1 LKKWGIPRCPFF
13 YPHVFVNKGV
23 DKHLFIWYNVLS
35 LLIQPTNIRLF
46 LDEERSLG
54 KRYRTGDQALVREI
68 NLSIILNCLR
78 ETSPLSRA
86 QLAEI
91 TGLNKTTVS
100 SLVRELIARQFVRE
114 IGFDLS
120 GGGRPPVLLELN
132 PDAGCIIG
140 MEIGVDFIL
149 AILTDFKA
157 QVLWRHRENTDQA
170 EGQEAILT
178 RALDIV
184 RQTLTVGGSTH
195 SPVLGIG
202 IGVPGLVDVSSGT
215 LLFAPNLKWHDVP
228 LREVFSQEFDVPV
241 FVDNEANVA
250 ALGERYFGTAQGSRD
265 FVYLSIGVGLGGGI
279 VLDGQLYR
287 GIGGYAGEIGHMT
300 LTSDGER
307 CNCGNCGCWETL
319 VSQMAVVNRVRKAV
333 EAGNASRVSQL
344 VKGRLERISI
354 PLIVEAAEEGDEV
367 AGQALEETGVYLG
380 IGIANLINAFNP
392 ELVIFGGVMSLASAY
407 LLPAIEKTLEG
418 RSLAWPRRMARV
430 MASSY
435 GPDACVMGGVA
446 LVLHDILSRP
456 DLVA

>member
-1 LKKWGIPRCPFF
+1 
-13 YPHVFVNKGV
+13 
-23 DKHLFIWYNVLS
+23 
-35 LLIQPTNIRLF
+35 
-46 LDEERSLG
+46 LG

-100 SLVRELIARQFVRE
+100 SLVRELIVRQFVRE
-114 IGFDLS
+114 IGFDSS
-120 GGGRPPVLLELN
+120 GGGRPAVLLELN

-140 MEIGVDFIL
+140 LEIGVDFIL

-157 QVLWRHRENTDQA
+157 HVLWRHREDTDQA

-184 RQTLTVGGSTH
+184 RQALGVGESTH

-202 IGVPGLVDVSSGT
+202 VGIPGLVDISSGT

-228 LREVFSQEFDVPV
+228 LREIFAQAFDVPI
-241 FVDNEANVA
+241 FVDNDANVA
-250 ALGERYFGTAQGSRD
+250 ALGERYFGAAQRSKG

-300 LTSDGER
+300 IVSDGEC
-307 CNCGNCGCWETL
+307 CNCGNRGCWETL
-319 VSQMAVVNRVRKAV
+319 VSQTAVVNRVRKTI
-333 EAGNASRVSQL
+333 EAGNVSRVSQL
-344 VKGRLERISI
+344 VEGQLERISI
-354 PLIVEAAEEGDEV
+354 PIIVEAAKEGDKV
-367 AGQALEETGVYLG
+367 TRQALEETGLYLG

-392 ELVIFGGVMSLASAY
+392 ELVIFGGVVSLASDY
-407 LLPAIEKTLEG
+407 LLPAVEKTIEE
-418 RSLAWPRRMARV
+418 RSLAWPRKMVRV

-456 DLVA
+456 DLIT

>member
-1 LKKWGIPRCPFF
+1 
-13 YPHVFVNKGV
+13 
-23 DKHLFIWYNVLS
+23 
-35 LLIQPTNIRLF
+35 
-46 LDEERSLG
+46 LG

-100 SLVRELIARQFVRE
+100 SLVRELIARHFVRE
-114 IGFDLS
+114 IGFDSS
-120 GGGRPPVLLELN
+120 GGGRPAVLLELN
-132 PDAGCIIG
+132 PDAGRII
-140 MEIGVDFIL
+140 
-149 AILTDFKA
+149 A
-157 QVLWRHRENTDQA
+157 QVSWRHREDTNQA
-170 EGQEAILT
+170 EGQEAILAK
-178 RALDIV
+178 ALDIV
-184 RQTLTVGGSTH
+184 RQALALGESTH
-195 SPVLGIG
+195 SPILGIG
-202 IGVPGLVDVSSGT
+202 VGVPGLVDVSSGT
-215 LLFAPNLKWHDVP
+215 LLFAPNLKWRDVP

-241 FVDNEANVA
+241 FVDNDANVA
-250 ALGERYFGTAQGSRD
+250 ALGERYFGAAQRSKD

-287 GIGGYAGEIGHMT
+287 GIGGYAGEVG
-300 LTSDGER
+300 
-307 CNCGNCGCWETL
+307 
-319 VSQMAVVNRVRKAV
+319 RKAV

-354 PLIVEAAEEGDEV
+354 PIIVEAAEEGDEV
-367 AGQALEETGVYLG
+367 ARQALEETGVYLG

-392 ELVIFGGVMSLASAY
+392 ELVIFGGVISLASDY

-456 DLVA
+456 GLAM

>member
-1 LKKWGIPRCPFF
+1 M
-13 YPHVFVNKGV
+13 
-23 DKHLFIWYNVLS
+23 
-35 LLIQPTNIRLF
+35 
-46 LDEERSLG
+46 G
-54 KRYRTGDQALVREI
+54 KTYRTGDQALVREI

-86 QLAEI
+86 KLAEI

-114 IGFDLS
+114 IGFDS
-120 GGGRPPVLLELN
+120 SAGGRPAVMLELN

-140 MEIGVDFIL
+140 MEIGVDFLL

-157 QVLWRHRENTDQA
+157 QVLWRQREDTNQA
-170 EGQEAILT
+170 KGQEAILT
-178 RALDIV
+178 NALDIV
-184 RQTLTVGGSTH
+184 RQALTAGGSTH

-202 IGVPGLVDVSSGT
+202 VGIPGLVDVSSGT

-228 LREVFSQEFDVPV
+228 LREVFSREFNVPV
-241 FVDNEANVA
+241 FVDNDANVA
-250 ALGERYFGTAQGSRD
+250 ALGERYFGAAQGSKD
-265 FVYLSIGVGLGGGI
+265 FIYLSAGVGLGGGI

-300 LTSDGER
+300 VMSNGER
-307 CNCGNCGCWETL
+307 CNCGNFGCWETL
-319 VSQMAVVNRVRKAV
+319 VSQTAVVSRVRKAM

-344 VKGRLERISI
+344 AKGRPERISI
-354 PLIVEAAEEGDEV
+354 PIIVEAAAEGDKV
-367 AGQALEETGVYLG
+367 ARQALEETGVYLG

-392 ELVIFGGVMSLASAY
+392 ELVIFGGVISLASDY

-418 RSLAWPRRMARV
+418 RSLAWPRQMVRV

-456 DLVA
+456 GLAM

>member
-1 LKKWGIPRCPFF
+1 
-13 YPHVFVNKGV
+13 
-23 DKHLFIWYNVLS
+23 
-35 LLIQPTNIRLF
+35 
-46 LDEERSLG
+46 LG
-54 KRYRTGDQALVREI
+54 KTYRTGDQALVREI

-86 QLAEI
+86 QLAGI

-114 IGFDLS
+114 IGFDSS
-120 GGGRPPVLLELN
+120 GAGRPAVLLELN

-149 AILTDFKA
+149 AILTNFKA
-157 QVLWRHRENTDQA
+157 QVLWRYREDTDQA
-170 EGQEAILT
+170 EGQETILAK
-178 RALDIV
+178 ALDV
-184 RQTLTVGGSTH
+184 GRQAFAVGGSPH

-202 IGVPGLVDVSSGT
+202 IGIPGLVDISSGT

-228 LREVFSQEFDVPV
+228 LREIFSREFDVPA
-241 FVDNEANVA
+241 FVDNDANVA
-250 ALGERYFGTAQGSRD
+250 ALGERYFGAAQGSKD

-300 LTSDGER
+300 ITSDGER

-319 VSQMAVVNRVRKAV
+319 VSQTAVVHRVRKAV

-344 VKGRLERISI
+344 AEGRLERISI
-354 PLIVEAAEEGDEV
+354 PIIVEVAEEGDEV
-367 AGQALEETGVYLG
+367 VKQALEETGVYLG

-392 ELVIFGGVMSLASAY
+392 ELIIFGGVMSLASAY

-456 DLVA
+456 ALIT

>member
-1 LKKWGIPRCPFF
+1 MGHPRCPFF
-13 YPHVFVNKGV
+13 NPHVFVNKGV

-35 LLIQPTNIRLF
+35 LLMQPTNNRLF

-392 ELVIFGGVMSLASAY
+392 ELVIFGGVMSLASTY

>member
-1 LKKWGIPRCPFF
+1 LA
-13 YPHVFVNKGV
+13 
-23 DKHLFIWYNVLS
+23 
-35 LLIQPTNIRLF
+35 
-46 LDEERSLG
+46 

-78 ETSPLSRA
+78 EASPFSRA

-100 SLVRELIARQFVRE
+100 SLVRELIDRQFVRE
-114 IGFDLS
+114 IGFDSS
-120 GGGRPPVLLELN
+120 GGGRPAVLLELN
-132 PDAGCIIG
+132 PNAGCIIG

-157 QVLWRHRENTDQA
+157 QVLRRHREDTDQA
-170 EGQEAILT
+170 EGQEAILAK
-178 RALDIV
+178 ALDMV
-184 RQTLTVGGSTH
+184 RQTLAVGKSTH
-195 SPVLGIG
+195 NPVLGIG

-215 LLFAPNLKWHDVP
+215 LLFAPNLKWRDVP
-228 LREVFSQEFDVPV
+228 LRKVFSGEFDVPV
-241 FVDNEANVA
+241 FVDNDANVA
-250 ALGERYFGTAQGSRD
+250 ALGEKYFGAARHSKD

-287 GIGGYAGEIGHMT
+287 GIGGYAGEVGHMT
-300 LTSDGER
+300 IMSDGER

-319 VSQMAVVNRVRKAV
+319 VSQTAVVNRVRKTV
-333 EAGNASRVSQL
+333 EAGNASQVSQL
-344 VKGRLERISI
+344 VNGRLERISI
-354 PLIVEAAEEGDEV
+354 PIIIEAAEEGDEV
-367 AGQALEETGVYLG
+367 ARQTLEETGVYLG

-392 ELVIFGGVMSLASAY
+392 ELIIFGGVMSLASNY
-407 LLPAIEKTLEG
+407 LLPAAEKTLKE

-456 DLVA
+456 ALTP

>member
-1 LKKWGIPRCPFF
+1 M
-13 YPHVFVNKGV
+13 
-23 DKHLFIWYNVLS
+23 
-35 LLIQPTNIRLF
+35 
-46 LDEERSLG
+46 G

-100 SLVRELIARQFVRE
+100 SLVRELIACKFVRE
-114 IGFDLS
+114 IGFDSS
-120 GGGRPPVLLELN
+120 GGGRPAVLLELN
-132 PDAGCIIG
+132 PGAGYIIG
-140 MEIGVDFIL
+140 VEIGVDFIL

-157 QVLWRHRENTDQA
+157 HVLWKRREDTDPA
-170 EGQEAILT
+170 EGQEAILAK
-178 RALDIV
+178 ALDMV
-184 RQTLTVGGSTH
+184 RQALKASESTH
-195 SPVLGIG
+195 TPVLGIG
-202 IGVPGLVDVSSGT
+202 IGVPGLVDIFSGI
-215 LLFAPNLKWHDVP
+215 LLFAPNLRWRDVP

-241 FVDNEANVA
+241 FVDNDANVA
-250 ALGERYFGTAQGSRD
+250 ALGEKYFGAAQHNKD

-300 LTSDGER
+300 IMSNGER
-307 CNCGNCGCWETL
+307 CNCGNQGCWETL
-319 VSQMAVVNRVRKAV
+319 VSQTAVVNRVRKAV

-344 VKGRLERISI
+344 VKGHLERISI
-354 PLIVEAAEEGDEV
+354 PIIVEAAEEGDRV
-367 AGQALEETGVYLG
+367 ARQALEETGLYLG

-392 ELVIFGGVMSLASAY
+392 ELIIFGGVMSLANDY
-407 LLPAIEKTLEG
+407 LLPAVEKTLDG
-418 RSLAWPRRMARV
+418 RSLAWPRQMARV

-456 DLVA
+456 GLAI

>member
-1 LKKWGIPRCPFF
+1 
-13 YPHVFVNKGV
+13 
-23 DKHLFIWYNVLS
+23 
-35 LLIQPTNIRLF
+35 
-46 LDEERSLG
+46 LG
-54 KRYRTGDQALVREI
+54 KTYRTGDQALVREI

-86 QLAEI
+86 QLAGI

-114 IGFDLS
+114 IGFDSS
-120 GGGRPPVLLELN
+120 GAGRPAVLLELN

-149 AILTDFKA
+149 AILTNFKA
-157 QVLWRHRENTDQA
+157 QVLWRYREDTDQA
-170 EGQEAILT
+170 EGQETILAK
-178 RALDIV
+178 ALDV
-184 RQTLTVGGSTH
+184 GRQAFAVGGSPH

-202 IGVPGLVDVSSGT
+202 IGIPGLVDISSGT

-228 LREVFSQEFDVPV
+228 LREIFSREFDVPA
-241 FVDNEANVA
+241 FVDNDANVA
-250 ALGERYFGTAQGSRD
+250 ALGESYFGAAQGSKD

-300 LTSDGER
+300 ITSDGER

-319 VSQMAVVNRVRKAV
+319 VSQTAVVHRVRKAV

-344 VKGRLERISI
+344 AEGRLERISI
-354 PLIVEAAEEGDEV
+354 PVIVEAAEEGDEV
-367 AGQALEETGVYLG
+367 ARQALEETGDYLG

-392 ELVIFGGVMSLASAY
+392 ELIIFGGVMSLASAY

-446 LVLHDILSRP
+446 LVLHDILSKP
-456 DLVA
+456 DLA

>member
-1 LKKWGIPRCPFF
+1 
-13 YPHVFVNKGV
+13 
-23 DKHLFIWYNVLS
+23 
-35 LLIQPTNIRLF
+35 
-46 LDEERSLG
+46 LG
-54 KRYRTGDQALVREI
+54 KTYRTGDQALVREI

-86 QLAEI
+86 KMAEI

-100 SLVRELIARQFVRE
+100 SLVRELTARQFVRE
-114 IGFDLS
+114 IGFGS
-120 GGGRPPVLLELN
+120 SEGGRPAVMLELN

-157 QVLWRHRENTDQA
+157 QVLWRHREDTNLA
-170 EGQEAILT
+170 KGQEAILAK
-178 RALDIV
+178 ALDIV
-184 RQTLTVGGSTH
+184 RQALAVGESTH

-202 IGVPGLVDVSSGT
+202 VGIPGLVDVSSGT

-228 LREVFSQEFDVPV
+228 LRDIFSRKLDVPA
-241 FVDNEANVA
+241 FVDNDANVA
-250 ALGERYFGTAQGSRD
+250 ALGERYFGAARHSKD
-265 FVYLSIGVGLGGGI
+265 FIYLSTGVGLGGGI

-300 LTSDGER
+300 VTSDGER
-307 CNCGNCGCWETL
+307 CNCGNLGCWETL
-319 VSQMAVVNRVRKAV
+319 VSQMALFSRVRKAV

-344 VKGRLERISI
+344 VEGRPERISI
-354 PLIVEAAEEGDEV
+354 PIIVKAAEEGDEV
-367 AGQALEETGVYLG
+367 ARQALEETGVYLG

-392 ELVIFGGVMSLASAY
+392 ELVIFGGVMSLASNY
-407 LLPAIEKTLEG
+407 LLPAIERTLEG
-418 RSLAWPRRMARV
+418 RSLAWPRQMVRV
-430 MASSY
+430 RASSY

-456 DLVA
+456 GLAM

>member
-1 LKKWGIPRCPFF
+1 
-13 YPHVFVNKGV
+13 
-23 DKHLFIWYNVLS
+23 
-35 LLIQPTNIRLF
+35 
-46 LDEERSLG
+46 LG

-100 SLVRELIARQFVRE
+100 SLVRELIARKFVRE
-114 IGFDLS
+114 IGFDSS
-120 GGGRPPVLLELN
+120 GGGRPAVLLELN
-132 PDAGCIIG
+132 PDAGRIIG
-140 MEIGVDFIL
+140 LEIGVDFIL
-149 AILTDFKA
+149 TILTDFKA
-157 QVLWRHRENTDQA
+157 QVLWRHREETDQA
-170 EGQEAILT
+170 QGQEAILAK
-178 RALDIV
+178 ALDIV
-184 RQTLTVGGSTH
+184 RQALIVGQSTH
-195 SPVLGIG
+195 SPHLGVGVG
-202 IGVPGLVDVSSGT
+202 IPGLVDVSSGT
-215 LLFAPNLKWHDVP
+215 LLFAPNLKWHDIP
-228 LREVFSQEFDVPV
+228 LREVFSREFDLPV

-250 ALGERYFGTAQGSRD
+250 ALGERYFGAAQGSKD
-265 FVYLSIGVGLGGGI
+265 FVYLSAGVGLGGGI

-300 LTSDGER
+300 IMSDGER
-307 CNCGNCGCWETL
+307 CNCGNRGCWETL
-319 VSQMAVVNRVRKAV
+319 VSQTAVVNRVRKAV

-354 PLIVEAAEEGDEV
+354 PIIVEAAEEGDEV
-367 AGQALEETGVYLG
+367 ARQALEETGVYLG

-392 ELVIFGGVMSLASAY
+392 ELIIFGGVVSLASHY
-407 LLPAIEKTLEG
+407 LLLAVEKTLEE

-456 DLVA
+456 ALIT

>member
-1 LKKWGIPRCPFF
+1 
-13 YPHVFVNKGV
+13 
-23 DKHLFIWYNVLS
+23 
-35 LLIQPTNIRLF
+35 
-46 LDEERSLG
+46 
-54 KRYRTGDQALVREI
+54 
-68 NLSIILNCLR
+68 
-78 ETSPLSRA
+78 
-86 QLAEI
+86 LAEI

-114 IGFDLS
+114 IGFDSS
-120 GGGRPPVLLELN
+120 GGGRPAVLLELN

-157 QVLWRHRENTDQA
+157 QVLWRHRGDTDQA
-170 EGQEAILT
+170 EGQEAILAK
-178 RALDIV
+178 ALDIV
-184 RQTLTVGGSTH
+184 RQAFTVSESTP

-202 IGVPGLVDVSSGT
+202 VGVPGLVDVSSGT
-215 LLFAPNLKWHDVP
+215 LLFAPNLRWRDVP

-241 FVDNEANVA
+241 FVDNDANVA
-250 ALGERYFGTAQGSRD
+250 ALGERYFGVAQRSKD

-279 VLDGQLYR
+279 VLNGQLYR

-300 LTSDGER
+300 IISNGER
-307 CNCGNCGCWETL
+307 CNCGNRGCWETL
-319 VSQMAVVNRVRKAV
+319 VSQTAVVNRVRKVV

-344 VKGRLERISI
+344 VKGHLERISI
-354 PLIVEAAEEGDEV
+354 PIIVEAADEGDEV
-367 AGQALEETGVYLG
+367 AQQTLEETGVYLG

-392 ELVIFGGVMSLASAY
+392 ELIIFGGVISLASDY

-418 RSLAWPRRMARV
+418 RSLAWPRQMVRV

-456 DLVA
+456 AVIA

>member
-1 LKKWGIPRCPFF
+1 M
-13 YPHVFVNKGV
+13 
-23 DKHLFIWYNVLS
+23 
-35 LLIQPTNIRLF
+35 QPTNNRLF

-157 QVLWRHRENTDQA
+157 QVLWRHREDTDQA
-170 EGQEAILT
+170 EGQETILAK
-178 RALDIV
+178 ALDVV
-184 RQTLTVGGSTH
+184 RQALTVGGSTH

-456 DLVA
+456 ALIA